1 MKLKPCFLLILISVA
16 IDINAQIK
24 FALPIEP
31 QLFYGKNKTALVYDV
46 HLRDSLGKEFKIES
60 FEIFD
65 DKNKLVYTNNY
76 VKKSVFEG
84 DSNRFVKY
92 VWIDVKEIP
101 SYITHKIRYK
111 IGKQDYKFSKVIKV
125 SRKSKVVSVIP
136 PVQKGIWG
144 IGGAP
149 SDSLSH
155 RRTHLEFFSV
165 YDSIQ
170 DGYIIGYNNQRFAMD
185 FSKLGEEGR
194 KANNGGKHNSDYNDY
209 GENVVAV
216 ADGKVVAVMDFIPD
230 NPNPPYRKSN
240 WEIDSI
246 CGNYIALN
254 IGDSLIALYAH
265 IKPNSIRV
273 KVGDVIKKGAVIGQI
288 GNSGKSSGAHLH
300 FQISKFKVP
309 YKESGNS
316 FLSEGISF
324 VFDKYISYNWQTG
337 FDWINN
343 KDTTSLKFMNPKKME
358 NKLPYFNE
366 IIEIK

>member
-1 MKLKPCFLLILISVA
+1 MLILIFVA

-24 FALPIEP
+24 FALPTEP

-46 HLRDSLGKEFKIES
+46 HLRDSLGRAIKIER

-65 DKNKLVYTNNY
+65 DKNNLVYDNSN
-76 VKKSVFEG
+76 VEKSIFEG
-84 DSNRFVKY
+84 DSNRYVKF
-92 VWIDVKEIP
+92 VWIDVNEIP
-101 SYITHKIRYK
+101 SFITHKINYK
-111 IGKQDYKFSKVIKV
+111 IGKQDYLFSKIIKVSPKSKVI
-125 SRKSKVVSVIP
+125 SIMP
-136 PVQKGIWG
+136 PVQKGIWYVG
-144 IGGAP
+144 NAP
-149 SDSLSH
+149 ADSSHH
-155 RRTHLEFFSV
+155 RRTNTEFYLV
-165 YDSIQ
+165 YDSLQ

-185 FSKLGEEGR
+185 LSKLGKEGR
-194 KANNGGKHNSDYNDY
+194 KANNGGKYNSDYNDY
-209 GENVVAV
+209 GENIVAV
-216 ADGKVVAVMDFIPD
+216 ADGEVVAVMDFIPD
-230 NPNPPYRKSN
+230 NSNPPYRKSN

-254 IGDSLIALYAH
+254 IGDNLIALYAH

-273 KVGDVIKKGAVIGQI
+273 KVGDVIKKGTVIGQI

-324 VFDKYISYNWQTG
+324 VFDNYISYDWQKG
-337 FDWINN
+337 FDLINT
-343 KDTTSLKFMNPKKME
+343 KDTDLLKYLNPKEMK
-358 NKLPYFNE
+358 NKLPYFKE